1 MLHVNLKLLLVFV
14 MVSALIF
21 PTAASGDGESQSSSF
36 DYKKELELLL
46 VIDLCVAGE
55 GNCHSASDLA
65 IGDSGNI
72 YVADYGGDRIQIF
85 NSLGQV
91 IQTIELKGAPHGI
104 TLDKDENIYVTEW
117 WGWKGVEKFTK
128 IDSSSTFSHF
138 PSPATDFEIE
148 DQSIFRL
155 PADVVVD
162 PNGIVYVMEHR
173 NLDICCGKWS
183 KDGID
188 DFGEDAGVHKLS
200 ADGTYLEFIQVPE
213 TAITDIAKF
222 GLMTMDRDGYL
233 YLADQ
238 RGNKI
243 IELDPSNGNGRELA
257 LINFNRPNSVTF
269 NADGYMFIADNTS
282 TGSIHIFDE
291 YHQLVGTIGGELG
304 KADGQLWGNHGLEFD
319 KDGNMYV
326 LDYDNHR
333 IQVFHI
339 ASEVFGESISEE
351 IEEHSMPDVSS
362 QPACGQGTVLKNG
375 VCVVEEKKSGGGCLI
390 ATATFGSEMAPQVQ
404 FLREIRD
411 NTVLQTESGASFM
424 TGFNQFYYSFSPA
437 IADYERENPVFKE
450 VVKLTITPLLTSLT
464 ILNYVDIDTE
474 EEMLGY
480 GIGVILLNIGMYFIA
495 PAAIL
500 FKIKNRK

>member
-1 MLHVNLKLLLVFV
+1 MKLLLVFV
-14 MVSALIF
+14 IISALIF
-21 PTAASGDGESQSSSF
+21 STTASGDGESQSSSL

-46 VIDLCVAGE
+46 VIDLCIPGE
-55 GNCHSASDLA
+55 PNCHSASDLA

-104 TLDKDENIYVTEW
+104 TLDKDENIYVTTFW
-117 WGWKGVEKFTK
+117 TWKGVEKFTK
-128 IDSSSTFSHF
+128 IDSPNTFSHF

-148 DQSIFRL
+148 DQSIFGL

-173 NLDICCGKWS
+173 NLDICCGKAS

-188 DFGEDAGVHKLS
+188 DFGDDAGVHKLS
-200 ADGTYLEFIQVPE
+200 ADGTYLEFIRVPE

-222 GLMTMDRDGYL
+222 GLMTMDRNGYL

-269 NADGYMFIADNTS
+269 NADGYMFVADNTS
-282 TGSIHIFDE
+282 TGPIHIFDE
-291 YHQLVGTIGGELG
+291 YHQLVRTIGEYGTEDG
-304 KADGQLWGNHGLEFD
+304 KISGTHGLEFD
-319 KDGNMYV
+319 KNGNMYV
-326 LDYDNHR
+326 LSYDNYR

-351 IEEHSMPDVSS
+351 TEEPSISDVSS

-375 VCVVEEKKSGGGCLI
+375 VCVVEESKSGGCLI

-411 NTVLQTESGASFM
+411 NTVLQTESGVSFM
-424 TGFNQFYYSFSPA
+424 VGFNQFYYSFSPA

-450 VVKLTITPLLTSLT
+450 LVKLTITPLLTSLT

>member
-1 MLHVNLKLLLVFV
+1 MLHVNLKLLLVFA

-21 PTAASGDGESQSSSF
+21 PIAASADGESQSSSL

-46 VIDLCVAGE
+46 VIDLCVGVPIPVTGSFAGIAD
-55 GNCHSASDLA
+55 CHAATDLA

-72 YVADYGGDRIQIF
+72 YVADYSAHRILIF
-85 NSLGQV
+85 NSLGKV

-128 IDSSSTFSHF
+128 TGE
-138 PSPATDFEIE
+138 PATDFQIE
-148 DQSIFRL
+148 DQSIFGL

-173 NLDICCGKWS
+173 NLDI
-183 KDGID
+183 DY
-188 DFGEDAGVHKLS
+188 GEDAGVHKLS

-222 GLMTMDRDGYL
+222 GLMTMDKDGYL

-291 YHQLVGTIGGELG
+291 YHLVGTLGGELG

-326 LDYDNHR
+326 LDYYNHR

-351 IEEHSMPDVSS
+351 TDEPSMEDTSS

-390 ATATFGSEMAPQVQ
+390 ATAAFGSEMAPQVQ

-411 NTVLQTESGASFM
+411 NTVLQTESGVSFM
-424 TGFNQFYYSFSPA
+424 TGFNQFYYSFSPV

-450 VVKLTITPLLTSLT
+450 LVKLTITPLLISLT
-464 ILNYVDIDTE
+464 LLQYTDIDSE
-474 EEMLGY
+474 PEMLGY
-480 GIGVILLNIGMYFIA
+480 GIGIILLNIGMYFIA
-495 PAAIL
+495 PAVVVM
-500 FKIKNRK
+500 KIRSFYKSD